1 MYDHSQPAHCSLRP
15 LQSRNLIGHARIL
28 AWGQL
33 ECGSIPK
40 PLLLVPK
47 MVGILHITQP
57 LQWCLAVPAAT
68 HAKRV
73 LLLTKETV
81 VVKHALAMRLTTYLH
96 VQ

>member
-1 MYDHSQPAHCSLRP
+1 MPAFWHGDNLNVGAYLNP
-15 LQSRNLIGHARIL
+15 YSRLHVKG
-28 AWGQL
+28 
-33 ECGSIPK
+33 
-40 PLLLVPK
+40 LVPK
-47 MVGILHITQP
+47 MVGMLHITQP

-81 VVKHALAMRLTTYLH
+81 VVKHALAMQLTTYLH